1 MRSIVESLAEHAGQ
15 SQDPGTLTASVRV
28 ALGRQIVQEIAG
40 LGTEIPVLT
49 LAPELEQILL
59 SSLSAGGV
67 AGAAVEPGLADR
79 LQQSVAEAVRKQDM
93 NGEPAVLL
101 VAPQLRSWLARFTR
115 HAAQNLHVLAYNEV
129 PDNRR
134 VRLVQALGR

>member
-1 MRSIVESLAEHAGQ
+1 
-15 SQDPGTLTASVRV
+15 LTASVRV

-59 SSLSAGGV
+59 SSLSSSGV

-79 LQQSVAEAVRKQDM
+79 LQQTVAEAAQRQEVS
-93 NGEPAVLL
+93 GEPAVLL
-101 VAPQLRSWLARFTR
+101 VQPQLRPWLARFTR
-115 HAAQNLHVLAYNEV
+115 HVAQNLHVLAYNEV